1 MRCCH
6 RLGAATC
13 LAGFSIGFDVTVA
26 VFGDGV
32 QGEARGRLHDA
43 GHGTNR

>member
-6 RLGAATC
+6 RPDADTC

-26 VFGDGV
+26 VFGDGQ

-43 GHGTNR
+43 GQGTDR